1 MALICVPRR
10 LLSISGSSGLM
21 TERKFLESKVSSKLI
36 EACEAEIGEHR
47 FIRSDE
53 TIDWWLE
60 ASDEDA
66 SYIML
71 KYF

>member
-1 MALICVPRR
+1 
-10 LLSISGSSGLM
+10 M
-21 TERKFLESKVSSKLI
+21 TERKFLESKVGSKLI